1 MRGGQAR
8 KALRAALAAAA
19 AAAAAHLV
27 SRSSHDLVAGKGREK
42 LALRQPVQRDEG
54 PPLAGRIDQHE
65 LRPVRRGRAVQHVVV
80 VGDRRRERT
89 VVDWLVLLPPRRHD
103 RLLLLQRQWC
113 VPLAPGWPRLCTSC
127 RRTPC
132 GDYGGAP
139 PASPSAVARPILFQV
154 VAGRGR
160 AKARRCFLSAAAIAP
175 RRAGRPRRPSAA
187 ALPSLAAAVREYRA
201 MPTGNT

>member
-103 RLLLLQRQWC
+103 RLLLQRRWC
-113 VPLAPGWPRLCTSC
+113 VPLAPGWPGYAPAGARPAATTGKPHRPRRALWPGPSC
-127 RRTPC
+127 SRSWP
-132 GDYGGAP
+132 
-139 PASPSAVARPILFQV
+139 AVACC
-154 VAGRGR
+154 AG
-160 AKARRCFLSAAAIAP
+160 AKARCFLSAAAIVP
-175 RRAGRPRRPSAA
+175 RRAGRDLSPR
-187 ALPSLAAAVREYRA
+187 LAA
-201 MPTGNT
+201 